1 MLKTRPSAPPGD
13 GLAGP
18 APTQRGG
25 DARRSRIP
33 FDGHWAVLVLAWI
46 AAGALLV
53 WLRRDIAYS
62 VDEFDWMSRAGIES
76 FRELLAPTNGHLT
89 LVPFLLFRGSLNLFG
104 TSPVPFTFIELFFL
118 AAVSTG
124 IYVFS
129 KQRVGPTLAL
139 APAIAPLFLG
149 AAWPMLL
156 PSMIGILWC
165 CPIAFGLWALIAES
179 RNGPI
184 YGAVTCGLL
193 LLAVA
198 SFTVGLSFAA
208 ACTVSILLKPDRWRR
223 IWIVAIPIAAYGWW
237 YVWARQFGGEAIDL
251 GNLLLLPAY
260 VVDAIA
266 GAAFA
271 LAGRHLPYGPGTSLH
286 LSGFD
291 SDRLML
297 ALLFAAVE
305 VGAIVWA
312 VRWRLKNGPPLRTLW
327 PVVAMAGVWWVSQD
341 LVLGEFRSPVEFR
354 YLFWGAVVVLLLAVE
369 LFHGLRPSRRVSAV
383 VLALVLVSMVA
394 NLPRFREGHHALA
407 ALTQESR
414 ADLAALDL
422 AGKRA
427 DPSYVLNAEVL
438 TPQSAFIFL
447 MTAPYMETVER
458 FGSPAFSP
466 SELRDQPEPIR
477 EAADVT
483 LVRALRLRLAPS
495 SLPAAEGCKT
505 IQPRGAAVSI
515 PLPPG
520 GAILSS
526 PRRRELQLARFG
538 SAPSASLGR
547 LAPGRPALLRIPREV
562 SGVRIAAT
570 GPAPLAICT
579 LSPRLDVSGSR

>member
-1 MLKTRPSAPPGD
+1 MLKTRPSVPLGGGSAE
-13 GLAGP
+13 P
-18 APTQRGG
+18 APAPRGG
-25 DARRSRIP
+25 GARPSRTP
-33 FDGHWAVLVLAWI
+33 LDVHWAVLALAWL

-53 WLRRDIAYS
+53 WLRRDVAYS

-76 FRELLAPTNGHLT
+76 FRDLLTPTNGHLT
-89 LVPFLLFRGSLNLFG
+89 LVPFLIFRASLNLFG
-104 TSPVPFTFIELFFL
+104 TSPVPFTFIELLFL
-118 AAVSTG
+118 IAVSAG

-129 KQRVGPTLAL
+129 KERIGPTLAL
-139 APAIAPLFLG
+139 APAVAPLFLG
-149 AAWPMLL
+149 AAWPMLM
-156 PSMIGILWC
+156 PSMIGILWA

-179 RNGPI
+179 RGGPF
-184 YGAVTCGLL
+184 YGAVACGLL

-208 ACTVSILLKPDRWRR
+208 ACTVGILLKPDRWRR

-251 GNLLLLPAY
+251 SNLLLLPAY

-286 LSGFD
+286 LAGFSGH
-291 SDRLML
+291 RLML
-297 ALLFAAVE
+297 AVLFAAVE
-305 VGAIVWA
+305 VAAIAWA
-312 VRWRLKNGPPLRTLW
+312 LRWRLRSGRSLRTLW
-327 PVVAMAGVWWVSQD
+327 PLVAMAGVWWVSQD
-341 LVLGEFRSPVEFR
+341 LVLGPFRSPVEFR

-383 VLALVLVSMVA
+383 VLGLVLVSIVA

-427 DPSYVLNAEVL
+427 DPGYVLNAEAL
-438 TPQSAFIFL
+438 TPQSAFVFL
-447 MTAPYMETVER
+447 MTGPYLETVER

-477 EAADVT
+477 EAADAT

-495 SLPAAEGCKT
+495 SPPTAGSCET
-505 IQPRGAAVSI
+505 IHPRAAAVSTA
-515 PLPPG
+515 LPPG
-520 GAILSS
+520 GAILES
-526 PRRRELQLARFG
+526 PRRREVRLARFG

-547 LAPGRPALLRIPREV
+547 LAPGRPALLRIPPEV
-562 SGVRIAAT
+562 SSVRVAAAGT
-570 GPAPLAICT
+570 APLTICT
-579 LSPRLDVSGSR
+579 LSPRLGVPGSR